1 MARALSNKKWLQ
13 RELDRDH
20 RKKARDKLAALR
32 VALKSARAERK
43 ESMKAAAERCRTE
56 RLAARERA
64 RQLRIRGLAELREA
78 TRLEREAARQVC
90 VVSKAEARKK
100 DGIERTRAELEAER
114 VYQREMR
121 RIDTGHRQRRKEHR
135 HATYIER
142 RDESDDE
149 VLQNIQPEMIALW
162 QRVKRGIKGSP
173 RESRTERFLRY
184 VEEHP
189 DELLLVL
196 EDRTDALVRDL
207 ERREREAMK
216 AHGKRRGT
224 SSPPVDAP
232 AYAPSPAELY
242 DDGIPF

>member
-1 MARALSNKKWLQ
+1 MPTSSASLSL
-13 RELDRDH
+13 
-20 RKKARDKLAALR
+20 
-32 VALKSARAERK
+32 
-43 ESMKAAAERCRTE
+43 
-56 RLAARERA
+56 
-64 RQLRIRGLAELREA
+64 
-78 TRLEREAARQVC
+78 AARQVC
-90 VVSKAEARKK
+90 LVSKTDAKKK
-100 DGIERTRAELEAER
+100 DGIERTHAELEAER
-114 VYQREMR
+114 IYHRVMR

-149 VLQNIQPEMIALW
+149 VLQNIQPEMVALW

-173 RESRTERFLRY
+173 RESRTERFLRC

-216 AHGKRRGT
+216 VARGKGREA
-224 SSPPVDAP
+224 SSTTAIDMP
-232 AYAPSPAELY
+232 AYVSSPAENY